1 LQREAGKV
9 VPVTADPK
17 VYAAPLERAIHH
29 ANDWLTSAPG
39 RPIPPRVDADA
50 LAATLGGVLPD
61 APTDPAEVVDLLA
74 AGVEPGLM
82 NMGSGRFYGWVI
94 GGTLPAALAADWL
107 VSAWDQN
114 TGMRFPTPGVVA
126 AEEAAAAW
134 ILDLLGLPANADVG
148 FVTGGTMA
156 NWTGLVA
163 GRQHVLAKAGWDV
176 NSQGLTGAPPVRV
189 LAGADRHIAID
200 VPLRY
205 LGLGAP
211 TPVADDDQGRVR
223 LDALAEALEASD
235 GPTIVCLAAGN
246 LHSGAF
252 EALGEA
258 TALAHQH
265 GAWVHVDGAFGL
277 WAGASPRLRH
287 LVEGYETCD
296 SWATDAHKTLNVP
309 YDCGI
314 AIVANP
320 EALRTALGVSASYL
334 IHASDKGDPLDRV
347 AEMSRRARGVTVW
360 AALRSL
366 GRTGVAALMDGMV
379 DHAQALAAGIAQIP
393 GAEIVNEVVFTQV
406 SVSFGSDERTREV
419 TQRLL
424 DSGEAWMSGS
434 RWKGR
439 DVMRVSVSNWSSDQA
454 DVERSLAAVRAAAT
468 G

>member
-1 LQREAGKV
+1 
-9 VPVTADPK
+9 
-17 VYAAPLERAIHH
+17 
-29 ANDWLTSAPG
+29 
-39 RPIPPRVDADA
+39 
-50 LAATLGGVLPD
+50 
-61 APTDPAEVVDLLA
+61 
-74 AGVEPGLM
+74 
-82 NMGSGRFYGWVI
+82 
-94 GGTLPAALAADWL
+94 
-107 VSAWDQN
+107 
-114 TGMRFPTPGVVA
+114 
-126 AEEAAAAW
+126 
-134 ILDLLGLPANADVG
+134 
-148 FVTGGTMA
+148 MA
-156 NWTGLVA
+156 NWNGLVA

-211 TPVADDDQGRVR
+211 TLVADDDQGRVK
-223 LDALAEALEASD
+223 LDALAEALEAGD

-258 TALAHQH
+258 TALAHEH

-287 LVEGYETCD
+287 LVAGYETCD

-320 EALRTALGVSASYL
+320 EALRTALGIQASYL

-366 GRTGVAALMDGMV
+366 GRSGVAALVDGMV
-379 DHAQALAAGIAQIP
+379 DHAQALAAGIAEIP
-393 GAEIVNEVVFTQV
+393 GAEILNEVVFTQV

-419 TQRLL
+419 TERLL
-424 DSGEAWMSGS
+424 ASGEAWMSGS

-439 DVMRVSVSNWSSDQA
+439 DVMRVSVSNWSSDDA
-454 DVERSLAAVRAAAT
+454 DVRALAGRRTRGRSGLMLDVPVAAFEELVTAPWTPSRRSSVGCSTTWSCSSRTRSRASPACSGCTRASRSRSAGQWYSGVLPDRVTIYRLPILRRCATYAEVVDEVRVTVIHELAHHMGIDDDRLDELGWA
-468 G
+468 